1 MMLANTRRL
10 VLIAGA
16 VLAAIVLFVFVVHTP
31 PVRRAV
37 LRYVIADVQR
47 RYAIRIEA
55 SRLDYNLAALTF
67 GLADVRVA
75 AERTPDAPFFEA
87 DYVRAA
93 LARRVLTGIVAID

>member
-1 MMLANTRRL
+1 MMHVRSKRLA
-10 VLIAGA
+10 LIAAALA
-16 VLAAIVLFVFVVHTP
+16 VAAGLFVLVVHTP

-93 LARRVLTGIVAID
+93 LARRVLT